1 MHHPAYCTESL
12 PGERRVAVRGQQV
25 QDTLDHLYGR
35 RALAACLGEALH
47 ETGHLRT
54 CMASG
59 PGAHRMRVRRPASS
73 SSCCQRRLADSPCM
87 QAPSQPERLSVLPR
101 TLSSVSCNA
110 ADAPPSSFLRSCM
123 PFWELLA
130 EDNSAAFRTE
140 GVSPPPGAVDALMT
154 GSLRDMAVGSAAA
167 TGDWG
172 AASAFGA
179 TYFMACAGR
188 AAWDVG
194 PSEAASAGALAQAPI
209 LIAEGLVAWC

>member
-1 MHHPAYCTESL
+1 M
-12 PGERRVAVRGQQV
+12 AVRGQQV

-35 RALAACLGEALH
+35 GALAACLGKALH

-54 CMASG
+54 CMACG
-59 PGAHRMRVRRPASS
+59 PRAHASETTSTQAQLLPARVGLHA
-73 SSCCQRRLADSPCM
+73 CK
-87 QAPSQPERLSVLPR
+87 LSVLPR

-110 ADAPPSSFLRSCM
+110 ADAPPSSFLRSCV

-130 EDNSAAFRTE
+130 EDNSAAFRAE
-140 GVSPPPGAVDALMT
+140 GVSPPPGAADALMT
-154 GSLRDMAVGSAAA
+154 GSLRDVAVGSAAA

-179 TYFMACAGR
+179 TYFVACAGR

-209 LIAEGLVAWC
+209 LIAECLAAWC